1 VPGVYSF
8 WAGALD
14 VASGL
19 GSTNLTQLTLT
30 LESCTNAPAIVQQ
43 PSSSSFTIGWYGN
56 LYLLGATN
64 LLPPVQWLYVT
75 QGVPGMNNS
84 WSNSVTVP
92 PTMFFRL
99 SPTN

>member
-1 VPGVYSF
+1 
-8 WAGALD
+8 
-14 VASGL
+14 
-19 GSTNLTQLTLT
+19 
-30 LESCTNAPAIVQQ
+30 
-43 PSSSSFTIGWYGN
+43 
-56 LYLLGATN
+56 
-64 LLPPVQWLYVT
+64 VQWLYVT

>member
-1 VPGVYSF
+1 
-8 WAGALD
+8 
-14 VASGL
+14 
-19 GSTNLTQLTLT
+19 
-30 LESCTNAPAIVQQ
+30 VQQ